1 MLNQKIAG
9 FQLTLLHLLS
19 TSLTMKPIKKRTTQK
34 EIARQAQIGPDFLS
48 HIVRGYRR
56 CPPRV
61 ALRLEAVTGISR
73 NTWVW
78 GAPSDIRQELDRL
91 IYPREVDHGP

>member
-1 MLNQKIAG
+1 MNKKIVA
-9 FQLTLLHLLS
+9 FQLTLFRSPS

-34 EIARQAQIGPDFLS
+34 EIAWQAQIGPDFLS

-78 GAPSDIRQELDRL
+78 GAPSDIRQALDRL